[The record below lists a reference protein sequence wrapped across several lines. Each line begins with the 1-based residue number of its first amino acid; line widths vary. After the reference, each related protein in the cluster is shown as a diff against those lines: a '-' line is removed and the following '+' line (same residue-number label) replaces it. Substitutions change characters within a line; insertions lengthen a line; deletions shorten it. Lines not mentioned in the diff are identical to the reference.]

1 MDSILDKALEFLG
14 RLPTTPETREV
25 PVAVVEEKEVLT
37 PTRKYEVI
45 TEEDPL
51 LAANKALKE
60 AFPNLIFE
68 EEDLEKVIAWIKTR
82 DGVSLDIE
90 THGHSKRKE
99 DHKKEALSFVKGV
112 IRLVQLSSGGE
123 AFTLD
128 AALLPAEGVAGVLGA
143 LRGKALYL
151 HNAIFDLPR
160 IFRHFS
166 VDLLGED
173 VRDTQ
178 VLSRLYRSGQW
189 EYADTKNG
197 GSVAVTKKHNI
208 GDVLF
213 RELGVKIPKETDHRW
228 SEPLTEARL
237 RYASDDVEHLE
248 ALYHD
253 LLSKVEEVGMMEAYE
268 VIRSVYPVYMR
279 QQARGVPFDAELYE
293 RMRARLKEKLE
304 ILDTQLR

>member
-51 LAANKALKE
+51 LAANKGLFE

-128 AALLPAEGVAGVLGA
+128 AALLPAEGVAEVLGA

-151 HNAIFDLPR
+151 HNAIFDLPA
-160 IFRHFS
+160 I
-166 VDLLGED
+166 
-173 VRDTQ
+173 
-178 VLSRLYRSGQW
+178 RL
-189 EYADTKNG
+189 A
-197 GSVAVTKKHNI
+197 AH
-208 GDVLF
+208 
-213 RELGVKIPKETDHRW
+213 
-228 SEPLTEARL
+228 RL
-237 RYASDDVEHLE
+237 RYQEQHADEEEVDDHYPRRAYLRGEEVL
-248 ALYHD
+248 
-253 LLSKVEEVGMMEAYE
+253 KVEPDKCPGDGGEEDQV
-268 VIRSVYPVYMR
+268 
-279 QQARGVPFDAELYE
+279 
-293 RMRARLKEKLE
+293 
-304 ILDTQLR
+304 

>member
-99 DHKKEALSFVKGV
+99 DHKKEAISFVKGV

-128 AALLPAEGVAGVLGA
+128 AAFLPAEGVAEVLDA

-160 IFRHFS
+160 ILRRFS

-178 VLSRLYRSGQW
+178 VLSRLYRSGQ
-189 EYADTKNG
+189 
-197 GSVAVTKKHNI
+197 
-208 GDVLF
+208 
-213 RELGVKIPKETDHRW
+213 
-228 SEPLTEARL
+228 
-237 RYASDDVEHLE
+237 
-248 ALYHD
+248 
-253 LLSKVEEVGMMEAYE
+253 
-268 VIRSVYPVYMR
+268 
-279 QQARGVPFDAELYE
+279 
-293 RMRARLKEKLE
+293 
-304 ILDTQLR
+304 